1 MLRNLL
7 IIIGVIVLF
16 AGGFFAYTEFFVEEP
31 AVLSVEELGDDF
43 VGKDIIIELEKIRNI
58 NFSSSLFNDPAYQ
71 SLVDGSIQIVDE
83 PTGRPNP
90 FAPIGAGVQSVVI
103 RASSTRTTP
112 AR

>member
-1 MLRNLL
+1 MFRNLV
-7 IIIGVIVLF
+7 IIVGVIVLF
-16 AGGFFAYTEFFVEEP
+16 AGGFFAYTEFFVAEP

-43 VGKDIIIELEKIRNI
+43 VGKDVIIELEKIRNV
-58 NFSSSLFNDPAYQ
+58 NFSNTLFSDPAYQ
-71 SLVDGSIQIVDE
+71 SLVDGTIHIVDE
-83 PTGRPNP
+83 PKGRPNP